1 LIAALLLPSR
11 FPRLLTLLLSILPV
25 DWPRG
30 ERDKAFRLAV
40 GNLVL
45 LRHDRPEQAWHWMQR
60 VLHAGSRS
68 TEEYFLGAVCLY
80 QGLGRM
86 RDATALFARANERDF
101 AQAQALGVAR
111 LPYRVLDEIWA
122 RHIGD
127 VATLDYVIKLD
138 TLEGRRAQDIVLYVP
153 PGGRIGNRF
162 LLDRW
167 RRVCAWSSGRTTCH
181 SPRPRSGPCTITIN
195 FRGSRTAARSFS
207 GSSPAVRTSA
217 GTKGGRDRSSSF
229 RRK

>member
-1 LIAALLLPSR
+1 LSHAVRPSAGDLLDQIGHYVRRPSRLLIAALLLPSR

-30 ERDKAFRLAV
+30 ERGKAFRLAV

-45 LRHDRPEQAWHWMQR
+45 LRHDRPAQALHWMER
-60 VLHAGSRS
+60 VLRTRARS

-86 RDATALFARANERDF
+86 REAIALFARANERDF
-101 AQAQALGVAR
+101 ARAEALGVAS

-127 VATLDYVIKLD
+127 A
-138 TLEGRRAQDIVLYVP
+138 ASP
-153 PGGRIGNRF
+153 PCKCRMPTR
-162 LLDRW
+162 
-167 RRVCAWSSGRTTCH
+167 SETT
-181 SPRPRSGPCTITIN
+181 S
-195 FRGSRTAARSFS
+195 
-207 GSSPAVRTSA
+207 
-217 GTKGGRDRSSSF
+217 
-229 RRK
+229 